1 MIVLWGLFL
10 KSTWSHVAVGSLIL
24 GKTVAIGIALV
35 ILTFFFIGAAMPD
48 EENTDKV
55 EKSNEKIMDE
65 TGDSDIEQEIEDLD
79 LSHIPEEY
87 REEYIEHERAKAKT
101 EKAMKDKNRIVEF
114 FEELKKETGI
124 EFGEVMDDAN
134 SLWTGPNVDLKLTD
148 AKIIFAKKFSQ
159 SDWSKIDKYFTD
171 LNSSHGSVVFTFT
184 NKTVNKQEGYIV
196 DSEKYPGLMCVVTS
210 TERTASISCGWGP
223 GGGG

>member
-1 MIVLWGLFL
+1 
-10 KSTWSHVAVGSLIL
+10 
-24 GKTVAIGIALV
+24 
-35 ILTFFFIGAAMPD
+35 
-48 EENTDKV
+48 
-55 EKSNEKIMDE
+55 
-65 TGDSDIEQEIEDLD
+65 
-79 LSHIPEEY
+79 
-87 REEYIEHERAKAKT
+87 
-101 EKAMKDKNRIVEF
+101 MKDKNRIVEF
-114 FEELKKETGI
+114 FEELKKETSI

-171 LNSSHGSVVFTFT
+171 LNSSHGSVAFTFT